1 MKVIMGPASKELATK
16 IADLTDYEKIDVI
29 SKKFPD
35 GEVYVR
41 LENNVKDE
49 NIAIVQTTSPPQNDN
64 LLQLAFIASAAKLAG
79 AKKIIAITPYL
90 AYARQDKIFLQG
102 ENRSIETIG
111 NILKSSGID
120 EIITVNIHQEEVL
133 KRFFTIPAKTLSAIP
148 LIANYFKKR
157 GYKEAFSLAPDKG
170 ARYIAEQAKKVLG
183 GEVGHL
189 EKHRD
194 RYTGKVSVS
203 KKSFNVKGKTA
214 IIFDDIIS
222 TGGTIVKAAKIL
234 LDLGAARVFAA
245 CVHPLL
251 IGDAEDRILDAG
263 VEEVIGTDSVP
274 NRFSKVS
281 LSPLISKEIKAQE
294 SG

>member
-1 MKVIMGPASKELATK
+1 MKIIIGPASKDLATK
-16 IADLTDYEKIDVI
+16 IADLTGYEKVNVI

-49 NIAIVQTTSPPQNDN
+49 NVAIIQTTSPPQNSN
-64 LLQLAFIASAAKLAG
+64 FLQLAFIANAAKLAG
-79 AKKIIAITPYL
+79 AKKIIGITPYL

-102 ENRSIETIG
+102 ENRSIETIA
-111 NILKSSGID
+111 NMIKASGID
-120 EIITVNIHQEEVL
+120 EIITVNIHQENAL
-133 KRFFTIPAKTLSAIP
+133 KRFSIPTKTLSAIP
-148 LIANYFKKR
+148 LLAKYFKQR
-157 GYKEAFSLAPDKG
+157 GYNEAFSLAPDKG

-183 GEVGHL
+183 GECGHL

-194 RYTGKVSVS
+194 RYTGKLSVS

-222 TGGTIVKAAKIL
+222 TGGTIVNATKIL
-234 LDLGAARVFAA
+234 LDLGAVRVFAA

-251 IGDAEDRILDAG
+251 IGDAEDRILNAG
-263 VEEVIGTDSVP
+263 VKEVIGTDSVP
-274 NRFSKVS
+274 SRFSKVS
-281 LSPLISKEIKAQE
+281 LSPLISQEIKAQE

>member
-1 MKVIMGPASKELATK
+1 MKVIVGPASKELATK
-16 IADLTDYEKIDVI
+16 IADLTGYKKIEVI

-41 LENNVKDE
+41 LGNNVKDE

-64 LLQLAFIASAAKLAG
+64 LMQLAFIASAAKLAG

-133 KRFFTIPAKTLSAIP
+133 KRFTIPAKTLSAIP

-157 GYKEAFSLAPDKG
+157 GYNEAFSLAPDKG

-183 GEVGHL
+183 GECGHL

-194 RYTGKVSVS
+194 RYTGKLSVS

-222 TGGTIVKAAKIL
+222 TGGTIVNAAKIL
-234 LDLGAARVFAA
+234 LDLGAVRVFAA

-251 IGDAEDRILDAG
+251 IGDAEDRIIDAG

-274 NRFSKVS
+274 SRYSKVS
-281 LSPLISKEIKAQE
+281 LSPLISQEIKAQE